1 MESSEILMIAGVAI
15 IIQCA
20 IVYYLVRAAV
30 SDATKKHNIA
40 IIKLL
45 ALTAQKNGA
54 DPNFVDTIVMDSDPA
69 FRHDI
74 HFKRPAPKW

>member
-30 SDATKKHNIA
+30 SKKHNIA